1 MNIPLFG
8 FDIHE
13 PLCLALTFTNP
24 FGFDTDEPLCLLLTP
39 TNPFGF
45 DTHELPKR
53 VPISVLFWF
62 PIISPLKQPWI
73 FTDANSPSGCRPRPV
88 RLFSIPNCPTWQ
100 LGERMET
107 SSCGTWRSAGSAS
120 WCFSPVYLICSA
132 LLDMRTSRFAPS
144 CGFATTTIRKTAFST
159 TGCSVRVSRAKSLK

>member
-1 MNIPLFG
+1 MQLLSLTTHRSTYDLWKFRCIHTVTSKAGADCFLCLFNT
-8 FDIHE
+8 HE
-13 PLCLALTFTNP
+13 P
-24 FGFDTDEPLCLLLTP
+24 
-39 TNPFGF
+39 
-45 DTHELPKR
+45 PKR

-107 SSCGTWRSAGSAS
+107 SSCGTWKSAGSAS
-120 WCFSPVYLICSA
+120 WCFSVVYLICSA

-159 TGCSVRVSRAKSLK
+159 TDCSVRVSRAKSLK